1 MEKNGLEDTGYGTGC
16 GHIHTKNAWA
26 DNAGSSAGGILYA
39 DGAGADGILY
49 ANGAGGAVLDGG
61 KLNAG
66 YCVYDGTGGKNA

>member
-16 GHIHTKNAWA
+16 GHIYTNNAWA

-39 DGAGADGILY
+39 D
-49 ANGAGGAVLDGG
+49 GAGGAVLDGG